1 MPGLRLPFGLRLW
14 PRSLVGQLLLGAGIA
29 LLIAQ
34 AVSFTLMV
42 ESQRQQRGAIV
53 AAASAAAIAE
63 SVDRLAL
70 GLPLRGAARRRFPDT
85 GMQEPGFSDRRR
97 GEIGRRERQMRRDA
111 VVAATPGIPA
121 DAEPQDGLARRIEG
135 LLDEAE
141 VDVDA
146 VRAAFVPIPEF
157 FRRDGRRVGRE
168 LVVAAQLPDGRWLTI
183 RAPIA
188 DPVGR
193 VQAQLVGQTLILFAL
208 LMLPLL
214 WIARR
219 AAKPLA
225 VLTRA
230 ARDAAPGQ
238 MPVIAEA
245 GPADVRDITRA
256 FNDLS
261 ARVQAML
268 VDKDRTLGAI
278 GHDLRT
284 PLASLRVRIERVED
298 EALRD
303 AMSATIS
310 DMAAMLDDI
319 VALARAGQP
328 HEAPVMTDLAALLA
342 GLASDYVEMGKPVRL
357 ATSGAVASAIVRPA
371 ALRRALRNLIDNALT
386 YGGDAELGLER
397 RAELLCL
404 SVSDHGPGVPEAQL
418 ADMLKPF
425 ARAEESRNRAT
436 GGAGLGLALAKAI
449 AEGEGGTLSLRN
461 RASGGLV
468 AMISVAA

>member
-1 MPGLRLPFGLRLW
+1 MPRLRLW
-14 PRSLVGQLLLGAGIA
+14 PRSLVGQLLLGAGLA

-53 AAASAAAIAE
+53 AAAAAAAIAE

-70 GLPLRGAARRRFPDT
+70 GLPLRGWARRHFP
-85 GMQEPGFSDRRR
+85 GNGPEQRALVQRR
-97 GEIGRRERQMRRDA
+97 GGEIERRERQMRRDA
-111 VVAATPGIPA
+111 VVAATPGIA
-121 DAEPQDGLARRIEG
+121 EDAEPQEALAERIAT
-135 LLDEAE
+135 LLEEAE
-141 VDVDA
+141 VDVA
-146 VRAAFVPIPEF
+146 TVRAGISPIPAF
-157 FRRDGRRVGRE
+157 FRRDGRRVGR
-168 LVVAAQLPDGRWLTI
+168 LLTVAAQLPDGRWLTI
-183 RAPIA
+183 QAPIA
-188 DPVGR
+188 DPANR
-193 VQAQLVGQTLILFAL
+193 VQAQLIGQTLILFVL

-238 MPVIAEA
+238 MPVISES
-245 GPADVRDITRA
+245 GPADVRDIIRA

-261 ARVQAML
+261 GRVRAML

-284 PLASLRVRIERVED
+284 PLASLRVRIERIEED
-298 EALRD
+298 ALRE
-303 AMSATIS
+303 AMSATIA
-310 DMAAMLDDI
+310 DMATMLDDI

-328 HEAPVMTDLAALLA
+328 HETPVMTDLAALLA
-342 GLASDYVEMGKPVRL
+342 GLTADYVEMGKPVRL
-357 ATSGAVASAIVRPA
+357 AESGAVASVVIRPA

-397 RAELLCL
+397 RGEWLCL
-404 SVSDHGPGVPEAQL
+404 SVEDRGPGVPEARL
-418 ADMLKPF
+418 AEMLEPF

-449 AEGEGGTLSLRN
+449 AEGEGGRLSLRN
-461 RASGGLV
+461 RAGGGLE
-468 AMISVAA
+468 AIISVPQT

>member
-1 MPGLRLPFGLRLW
+1 LNEKLMRRRLW
-14 PRSLVGQLLLGAGIA
+14 PHSLVGQLLLGAGIA

-34 AVSFTLMV
+34 AVSFALMV
-42 ESQRQQRGAIV
+42 ESQRQQRGAII

-70 GLPLRGAARRRFPDT
+70 GLPLRGAARRRFADN
-85 GMQEPGFSDRRR
+85 GQDMSGFAGRRR
-97 GEIGRRERQMRRDA
+97 GEIVRRERAMRRDA
-111 VVAATPGIPA
+111 VVAATARIPA
-121 DAEPQDGLARRIEG
+121 GAELQDGLARRIQA
-135 LLDEAE
+135 LLAEAE

-146 VRAAFVPIPEF
+146 VRAAYMPIPEF
-157 FRRDGRRVGRE
+157 FRRDGRRVGRM
-168 LVVAAQLPDGRWLTI
+168 LAVAAHLPDGRWLTI
-183 RAPIA
+183 RAPVA

-193 VQAQLVGQTLILFAL
+193 VQAQLIGQTLILFVL

-225 VLTRA
+225 VLTKA

-238 MPVIAEA
+238 MPVIAET

-261 ARVQAML
+261 ARVRAML

-284 PLASLRVRIERVED
+284 PLASLRVRIERIDDVP
-298 EALRD
+298 LRE
-303 AMSATIS
+303 AMSATI
-310 DMAAMLDDI
+310 DEMASMLDDI

-328 HEAPVMTDLAALLA
+328 HELPVMTDLAALLA
-342 GLASDYVEMGKPVRL
+342 GLVDDYVEMGKPVRL
-357 ATSGAVASAIVRPA
+357 AESGIVASALVRPA
-371 ALRRALRNLIDNALT
+371 AIRRALRNLIDNALT

-397 RAELLCL
+397 QAEWLCL
-404 SVSDHGPGVPEAQL
+404 SVSDRGPGVPEARL
-418 ADMLKPF
+418 AEMLEPF
-425 ARAEESRNRAT
+425 TRAEESRNRAT

-461 RASGGLV
+461 RPGGGLV
-468 AMISVAA
+468 AIIALIA

>member
-1 MPGLRLPFGLRLW
+1 MRLRLW
-14 PRSLVGQLLLGAGIA
+14 PRSLVGQVLLGAGIA

-42 ESQRQQRGAIV
+42 ESQRQTRTAIL
-53 AAASAAAIAE
+53 AAASATAIAE

-70 GLPLRGAARRRFPDT
+70 GLPLRGAAWRRFAESAQAR
-85 GMQEPGFSDRRR
+85 GGIVDRRS
-97 GEIGRRERQMRRDA
+97 GEISRRERAMRRDA
-111 VVAATPGIPA
+111 VVAGRPNMPPSAA
-121 DAEPQDGLARRIEG
+121 PQDGLAQRIAG

-141 VDVDA
+141 VAIDD
-146 VRAAFVPIPEF
+146 VRAAYVPIQQY
-157 FRRDGRRVGRE
+157 FRRDGRRVGRL
-168 LVVAAQLPDGRWLTI
+168 LVVAAQLPDGRWITI

-188 DPVGR
+188 DPARR
-193 VQAQLVGQTLILFAL
+193 VQAQLVGQTLLLFVL

-219 AAKPLA
+219 AAGPLA
-225 VLTRA
+225 VLTKA

-238 MPVIAEA
+238 MPLVPEA

-261 ARVQAML
+261 GRVRAML
-268 VDKDRTLGAI
+268 TDKDRTLGAI

-284 PLASLRVRIERVED
+284 PLASLRVRVERVED

-303 AMSATIS
+303 AMSATITE
-310 DMAAMLDDI
+310 MAQMLDDI

-328 HEAPVMTDLAALLA
+328 QQPPVMTDLAALLA
-342 GLASDYVEMGKPVRL
+342 ELVSDYAELGKPVRL
-357 ATSGAVASAIVRPA
+357 AESGPVASTLVRPA

-397 RAELLCL
+397 RGEWLCL
-404 SVSDHGPGVPEAQL
+404 SVSDHGPGVPEARL
-418 ADMLKPF
+418 AEMLEPF

-461 RASGGLV
+461 RAGGGLV
-468 AMISVAA
+468 AMISLMA